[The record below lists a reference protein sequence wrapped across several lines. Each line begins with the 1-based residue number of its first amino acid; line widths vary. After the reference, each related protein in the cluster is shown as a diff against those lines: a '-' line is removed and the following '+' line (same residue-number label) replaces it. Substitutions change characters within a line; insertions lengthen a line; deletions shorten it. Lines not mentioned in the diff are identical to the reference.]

1 MLVCV
6 EGKYVGGVC
15 LSPWGC
21 KYVGVMFEILRRGG
35 GECVGA
41 VIWVNR
47 VNFFSNNTC
56 FFLVK
61 NQTAA
66 TKKILP
72 KDVPGTLLNIVS
84 FYRLSISNFSLNLDP
99 KQSEMRDLTS
109 GCLTCC
115 HQAQIGLR

>member
-35 GECVGA
+35 GGECVGA

-47 VNFFSNNTC
+47 VNFFSNNTYL
-56 FFLVK
+56 FLSRK
-61 NQTAA
+61 E
-66 TKKILP
+66 
-72 KDVPGTLLNIVS
+72 
-84 FYRLSISNFSLNLDP
+84 SNSCNEEN
-99 KQSEMRDLTS
+99 SS
-109 GCLTCC
+109 
-115 HQAQIGLR
+115 